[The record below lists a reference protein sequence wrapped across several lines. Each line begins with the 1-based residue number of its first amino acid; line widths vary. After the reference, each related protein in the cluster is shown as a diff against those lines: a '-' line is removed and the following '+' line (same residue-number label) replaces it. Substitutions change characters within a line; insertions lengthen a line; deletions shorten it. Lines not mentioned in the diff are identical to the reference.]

1 MRFNQFSYYPVSQQ
15 QALRELSS
23 LGFKLDQS
31 NSDKELFE
39 AFVRTCFFNY
49 KNTDY
54 PLSTLAVDKET
65 DLLTFFNSDR
75 ELTAE
80 IFYTVAFQLLGF
92 SYLTDFEDGLVFHKE
107 TAFPIVYGD
116 LIDNLYQLLNTR
128 TKKGNTLIDQLVSDG
143 LIPENNDYHYFNG
156 KSLATFSANNAIR
169 EVVYVES
176 RIDSDND
183 GLPDLIKVNI
193 IRPSYH
199 GKIPAV
205 MTASPYHQGTNDK
218 ASDKALYKMEVELEV
233 KEPHEISLEKPT
245 LDLVEPVGQAELV
258 PEAEEKLTHINSSYT
273 LNDYFLPRGFAN
285 IYVSGL
291 GTKDSQGQMTN
302 GDYRQVEAYKNVID
316 WLNGRYRAFTDHSR
330 KRQVKADW
338 SNGKVATTGLSYLGT
353 MSNGLATTGVDG
365 LEVIIAE
372 AGISSWYNYYREN
385 GLVTSPG
392 GYPGEDFDSLDELTY
407 SRNLLAGD
415 YIRGNEAHKESI
427 EELKKN
433 LDRKTGDY
441 NQFWHDRN
449 YLLNA
454 EKVKAEVVF
463 THGSQDWN
471 VKPLHV
477 YQMFNAL
484 PSHINKH
491 LFYHN
496 GAHVYM
502 NNWQSI
508 DFRES
513 MNALLTQK
521 LLGHETDYRLPRIV
535 WQDNTAP
542 QTWMTFEDFGNQT
555 DHKTFTLGTE
565 EAVIQNHYED
575 SDFERFGKNY
585 QTFNNELYQGKV
597 NQVTIDLPVTED
609 LHLNGRVKLN
619 LRLKSS
625 TNKGLLSAQL
635 LELGQKKYLQPYPGV
650 LSARTIDNG
659 RYHMLENLCELPF
672 SPNAQR
678 VITKGYLN
686 LQNRYDLL
694 KIEEVKPDEW
704 MEFQFELQPTIYKLK
719 ESDTVRLVLYTTDF
733 EITVRDN
740 TDYHLTV
747 DLAQSS
753 LEMPFQREVTV
764 DEQSRAKTPAH
775 PSPNH

>member
-1 MRFNQFSYYPVSQQ
+1 MRFNQFSYLPVSHSQI
-15 QALRELSS
+15 LRELSQ
-23 LGFKLDQS
+23 LGLKLVPEQASKKQLEQFVRWSFFTYS
-31 NSDKELFE
+31 NTDYALSTLAADRETDLLSFFQSDKEL
-39 AFVRTCFFNY
+39 
-49 KNTDY
+49 
-54 PLSTLAVDKET
+54 
-65 DLLTFFNSDR
+65 
-75 ELTAE
+75 TAD
-80 IFYTVAFQLLGF
+80 IFYTVVFQLLGF
-92 SYLTDFEDGLVFHKE
+92 NFLIDFGDAEQFRKE
-107 TAFPIVYGD
+107 TGFPIIYGD
-116 LIDNLYQLLNTR
+116 LIENIYHLLNTR

-143 LIPENNDYHYFNG
+143 LIAEDNHYHYFNG
-156 KSLATFSANNAIR
+156 KSLATFSSHDVIR

-176 RIDSDND
+176 RVDTDKD
-183 GLPDLIKVNI
+183 GLPDLVKVSV
-193 IRPSYH
+193 IRPRYD
-199 GKIPAV
+199 GQIPAV

-218 ASDKALYKMEVELEV
+218 ASDKALYKMEGELEI
-233 KEPHEISLEKPT
+233 KLPHTIELEEPKLNV
-245 LDLVEPVGQAELV
+245 VEPLGQAELV
-258 PEAEEKLTHINSSYT
+258 SEAEEKLTHINSSYT

-285 IYVSGL
+285 LYVSGV
-291 GTKDSQGQMTN
+291 GTKDSQGLMTN
-302 GDYRQVEAYKNVID
+302 GDYQQIEAYKNVID
-316 WLNGRYRAFTDHSR
+316 WLNGRCRAFTDHTR

-338 SNGKVATTGLSYLGT
+338 SNGKVATTGISYLGT

-392 GYPGEDFDSLDELTY
+392 GYPGEDFDSLAELTY

-415 YIRGNEAHKESI
+415 YLRANEAHQADLEKVKEQ
-427 EELKKN
+427 

-454 EKVKAEVVF
+454 QKVKAEVVF

-477 YQMFNAL
+477 YQMFHAL
-484 PSHINKH
+484 PDNIRKH
-491 LFYHN
+491 LFFHH

-513 MNALLTQK
+513 MNALLSKK
-521 LLGHETDYRLPRIV
+521 LLGLATDYQLPTVI

-542 QTWMTFEDFGNQT
+542 QTWQILDNFGKEDELHTFS
-555 DHKTFTLGTE
+555 LGTE
-565 EAVIQNHYED
+565 EKVIQNQY
-575 SDFERFGKNY
+575 SQKDFERYGKTY
-585 QTFNNELYQGKV
+585 QTFNTELYQGKA
-597 NQVTIDLPVTED
+597 NQTTIDLPVSQD
-609 LHLNGRVKLN
+609 IHLNGRVELKL
-619 LRLKSS
+619 RVKSS

-635 LELGQKKYLQPYPGV
+635 LELGQKKYLQPYPAV

-672 SPNAQR
+672 NPSAQR

-686 LQNRYDLL
+686 LQNRSELL
-694 KIEEVKPDEW
+694 RIEAIQPNEW
-704 MEFQFELQPTIYKLK
+704 MDFKLELQPTIYKLK
-719 ESDTVRLVLYTTDF
+719 EGDTLRLVLYTTDF
-733 EITVRDN
+733 EITIRDN

-747 DLAQSS
+747 DLAQS
-753 LEMPFQREVTV
+753 TIII
-764 DEQSRAKTPAH
+764 
-775 PSPNH
+775 PS